1 MVTVKYTPNW
11 SLLSKS
17 ESSTLSASRKRGAQ
31 VAQNGPGKSCKSCD
45 NAFGTF
51 DPISSPNDAMIGKKG
66 VHQHQYNSFV
76 EFRAKV

>member
-11 SLLSKS
+11 ALLSKS

-66 VHQHQYNSFV
+66 VHQHQCWTIQFFY
-76 EFRAKV
+76 

>member
-11 SLLSKS
+11 ALLSKS

-51 DPISSPNDAMIGKKG
+51 DPISSQEGSPSAPVLDDTILLLSSGQKFG
-66 VHQHQYNSFV
+66 VL
-76 EFRAKV
+76 